1 MLTIDTQEVIEKL
14 IENMDER
21 EKATF
26 LEQMR
31 DEIAFQL
38 EKLYGHNGG

>member
-14 IENMDER
+14 IENMDDR

-26 LEQMR
+26 LEQLR
-31 DEIAFQL
+31 NEINHQL
-38 EKLYGHNGG
+38 EMLYGHNGG

>member
-14 IENMDER
+14 IENMDDC

-31 DEIAFQL
+31 DEVVFQL

>member
-31 DEIAFQL
+31 DEIVFQL

>member
-26 LEQMR
+26 LEQLKN
-31 DEIAFQL
+31 EVNHQL
-38 EKLYGHNGG
+38 EMIYGHNGG